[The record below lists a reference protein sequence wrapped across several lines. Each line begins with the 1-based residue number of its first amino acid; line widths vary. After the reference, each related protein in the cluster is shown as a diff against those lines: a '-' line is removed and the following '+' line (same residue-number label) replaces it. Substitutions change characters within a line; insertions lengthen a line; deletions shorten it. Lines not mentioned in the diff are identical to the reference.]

1 MELILLSAIGTT
13 ALFASEFWTLVLRGT
28 RRTTHP
34 ERRRPIAAT
43 VFLAQPLPRSCATSR
58 FL

>member
-1 MELILLSAIGTT
+1 MELIFLSAIGTT

-28 RRTTHP
+28 RKTYR

-43 VFLAQPLPRSCATSR
+43 VFLGHPLPRSCATSR
-58 FL
+58 VL